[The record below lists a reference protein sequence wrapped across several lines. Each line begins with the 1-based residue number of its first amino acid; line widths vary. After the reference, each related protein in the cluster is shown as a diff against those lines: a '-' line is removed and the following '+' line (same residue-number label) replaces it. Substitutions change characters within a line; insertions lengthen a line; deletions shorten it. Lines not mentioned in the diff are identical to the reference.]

1 MMSDC
6 IALVAETTGRPGK
19 QAVMCATALTRSDP
33 ETKLTAIGAALIA
46 NKRRIE
52 MTDEN
57 QLMRQNILEYES
69 RIKHFD
75 ELIARADSVVG
86 KGPEHAETRDSLAS
100 LKQQRD
106 KFAVWLDE
114 RRLKSLENWRAEEIE
129 KAGPMGIW
137 DAVGQ
142 QLEKL
147 VERIE
152 R

>member
-1 MMSDC
+1 
-6 IALVAETTGRPGK
+6 
-19 QAVMCATALTRSDP
+19 
-33 ETKLTAIGAALIA
+33 
-46 NKRRIE
+46 
-52 MTDEN
+52 MTDAN
-57 QLMRQNILEYES
+57 QLMRENMMEYES
-69 RIKHFD
+69 RMKHFD
-75 ELIARADSVVG
+75 ELIVRADKAVG
-86 KGPEHAETRDSLAS
+86 KGSEHVEVRGSLAN

-106 KFAVWLDE
+106 NFASLLDE
-114 RRLKSLENWRAEEIE
+114 LRLKSLENWRVDEIE

>member
-1 MMSDC
+1 
-6 IALVAETTGRPGK
+6 
-19 QAVMCATALTRSDP
+19 
-33 ETKLTAIGAALIA
+33 
-46 NKRRIE
+46 
-52 MTDEN
+52 MTDAN
-57 QLMRQNILEYES
+57 HLMRENIMEYES

-75 ELIARADSVVG
+75 ELIARADKGVG
-86 KGPEHAETRDSLAS
+86 EGPEHAETRDSLAS

-106 KFAVWLDE
+106 KFASLLDE
-114 RRLKSLENWRAEEIE
+114 LRLKSLGNWRVDEIE

>member
-1 MMSDC
+1 
-6 IALVAETTGRPGK
+6 
-19 QAVMCATALTRSDP
+19 
-33 ETKLTAIGAALIA
+33 
-46 NKRRIE
+46 
-52 MTDEN
+52 MTDTSH
-57 QLMRQNILEYES
+57 LMQKNIMEYEA

-75 ELIARADSVVG
+75 ELISRADKAVG

-100 LKQQRD
+100 LKQQRN
-106 KFAVWLDE
+106 KFAILLDE
-114 RRLKSLENWRAEEIE
+114 LRLKPLENWRVEEIE

>member
-1 MMSDC
+1 
-6 IALVAETTGRPGK
+6 
-19 QAVMCATALTRSDP
+19 
-33 ETKLTAIGAALIA
+33 
-46 NKRRIE
+46 
-52 MTDEN
+52 MTDTN
-57 QLMRQNILEYES
+57 HLMRQNIMEYES

-75 ELIARADSVVG
+75 ELIARADKGVG
-86 KGPEHAETRDSLAS
+86 EGPEHAETRDSLAS
-100 LKQQRD
+100 LKQERD
-106 KFAVWLDE
+106 KFSVWLAE
-114 RRLKSLENWRAEEIE
+114 LRLKSLENWRVDEIE

>member
-1 MMSDC
+1 
-6 IALVAETTGRPGK
+6 
-19 QAVMCATALTRSDP
+19 
-33 ETKLTAIGAALIA
+33 
-46 NKRRIE
+46 
-52 MTDEN
+52 MTDTN
-57 QLMRQNILEYES
+57 HLMRENIMEYES
-69 RIKHFD
+69 CIKHFD
-75 ELIARADSVVG
+75 ELIVRAEKAIG
-86 KGPEHAETRDSLAS
+86 KGPEHVEARDSLAN

-106 KFAVWLDE
+106 KFASLLDE
-114 RRLKSLENWRAEEIE
+114 LRLKSLENWRVDEIE

>member
-1 MMSDC
+1 
-6 IALVAETTGRPGK
+6 
-19 QAVMCATALTRSDP
+19 
-33 ETKLTAIGAALIA
+33 
-46 NKRRIE
+46 
-52 MTDEN
+52 MTDAN
-57 QLMRQNILEYES
+57 QLMREKVMEYES

-75 ELIARADSVVG
+75 ELIVRADKAVG
-86 KGPEHAETRDSLAS
+86 QGPEHAETRDSLAS
-100 LKQQRD
+100 LKRERD
-106 KFAVWLDE
+106 KFASWLDE
-114 RRLKSLENWRAEEIE
+114 LRMKSLENWRVDEIE

>member
-1 MMSDC
+1 
-6 IALVAETTGRPGK
+6 
-19 QAVMCATALTRSDP
+19 
-33 ETKLTAIGAALIA
+33 
-46 NKRRIE
+46 
-52 MTDEN
+52 MTDTN
-57 QLMRQNILEYES
+57 NLMRQNIMEYES

-75 ELIARADSVVG
+75 ELIARAEKGAG
-86 KGPEHAETRDSLAS
+86 KGREHAEIRDGLAS
-100 LKQQRD
+100 LKQERD
-106 KFAVWLDE
+106 KFSVWLDE
-114 RRLKSLENWRAEEIE
+114 LRMKSLDNWRVDEIE

>member
-1 MMSDC
+1 
-6 IALVAETTGRPGK
+6 
-19 QAVMCATALTRSDP
+19 
-33 ETKLTAIGAALIA
+33 
-46 NKRRIE
+46 
-52 MTDEN
+52 MTDAN
-57 QLMRQNILEYES
+57 QLMRENIMEYES
-69 RIKHFD
+69 RMKHFD
-75 ELIARADSVVG
+75 ELIVRADKAVG
-86 KGPEHAETRDSLAS
+86 KDPEHEEVRGRLAN

-106 KFAVWLDE
+106 KFASLLDE
-114 RRLKSLENWRAEEIE
+114 LRLKSLESWRVDEIE

>member
-1 MMSDC
+1 
-6 IALVAETTGRPGK
+6 
-19 QAVMCATALTRSDP
+19 
-33 ETKLTAIGAALIA
+33 
-46 NKRRIE
+46 
-52 MTDEN
+52 MTNAN
-57 QLMRQNILEYES
+57 QLMRENIMEYES

-75 ELIARADSVVG
+75 ELIVRADKAVG
-86 KGPEHAETRDSLAS
+86 KGPEHVEARDSLAS

-106 KFAVWLDE
+106 KFASLLDE
-114 RRLKSLENWRAEEIE
+114 LRLKSLENWRVDEIE

-137 DAVGQ
+137 DAVAQ

>member
-1 MMSDC
+1 
-6 IALVAETTGRPGK
+6 
-19 QAVMCATALTRSDP
+19 
-33 ETKLTAIGAALIA
+33 
-46 NKRRIE
+46 
-52 MTDEN
+52 MTDAN
-57 QLMRQNILEYES
+57 HLMRENIVEYES

-75 ELIARADSVVG
+75 ELIVRADKAVG
-86 KGPEHAETRDSLAS
+86 KSPEHVQARDSLAS

-106 KFAVWLDE
+106 KFASLLDE
-114 RRLKSLENWRAEEIE
+114 LRLKSLENWRVDEIE

>member
-1 MMSDC
+1 MYATEQIDNHP
-6 IALVAETTGRPGK
+6 EPKFTTG
-19 QAVMCATALTRSDP
+19 LTGR
-33 ETKLTAIGAALIA
+33 TK
-46 NKRRIE
+46 
-52 MTDEN
+52 MTDQN
-57 QLMRQNILEYES
+57 HLMQRNIMEYET

-75 ELIARADSVVG
+75 ELIERVDKGVG
-86 KGPEHAETRDSLAS
+86 KGPEHAEVRDTLAN
-100 LKQQRD
+100 LKRERD
-106 KFAVWLDE
+106 KFSSWIEEL
-114 RRLKSLENWRAEEIE
+114 RLKPVENWRVDEIE

>member
-1 MMSDC
+1 
-6 IALVAETTGRPGK
+6 
-19 QAVMCATALTRSDP
+19 
-33 ETKLTAIGAALIA
+33 
-46 NKRRIE
+46 
-52 MTDEN
+52 MTDAN
-57 QLMRQNILEYES
+57 HLMRKNIMEYET

-75 ELIARADSVVG
+75 ELIARAEKGVG
-86 KGPEHAETRDSLAS
+86 TGPEHAEAADSLAS

-114 RRLKSLENWRAEEIE
+114 LRLKSLENWRVDEIE
-129 KAGPMGIW
+129 KAGPMGVW

>member
-1 MMSDC
+1 
-6 IALVAETTGRPGK
+6 
-19 QAVMCATALTRSDP
+19 
-33 ETKLTAIGAALIA
+33 
-46 NKRRIE
+46 
-52 MTDEN
+52 MTDAN
-57 QLMRQNILEYES
+57 QLMRENILEYES

-75 ELIARADSVVG
+75 ELIVRADKSVG
-86 KGPEHAETRDSLAS
+86 KGPEHAEVRDDLAS

-106 KFAVWLDE
+106 KFAILLDE
-114 RRLKSLENWRAEEIE
+114 LRLKSLKNWRVDEIE

-137 DAVGQ
+137 DAVAQ